1 MVHQQ
6 RGTTG
11 YSDPTV
17 VATAVCASPLAPESP
32 ASTSPHDYTSA
43 SLTLLQG
50 TTRRSVLNVQMLL
63 EVPFKK
69 MDGSLNKPEIV
80 ELLWLDNFK
89 VLNQLMLSSS
99 MILQPL
105 FSPKQLVQL
114 FSSPTLILPYAEP
127 SQHAR
132 SKLMDVEL
140 ITLVAT
146 WSSMPL
152 PVPSPPSRTLMPVMK
167 TLSASPAPTLVVL
180 PSLRIPGR

>member
-1 MVHQQ
+1 MLTAVSSLLASSSHPAAVL
-6 RGTTG
+6 
-11 YSDPTV
+11 DPTLV
-17 VATAVCASPLAPESP
+17 KP
-32 ASTSPHDYTSA
+32 
-43 SLTLLQG
+43 SLVHHQTLLCPSPR
-50 TTRRSVLNVQMLL
+50 TSMLDTPRLSVLNAQMLL

-80 ELLWLDNFK
+80 ELLSLDNFK

-99 MILQPL
+99 MILRPL

-114 FSSPTLILPYAEP
+114 FSSPILILPYAEP
-127 SQHAR
+127 SHHAR
-132 SKLMDVEL
+132 SRSTDVLL

-180 PSLRIPGR
+180 PSLRTPGR

>member
-1 MVHQQ
+1 VEHSLLAQLSHQ
-6 RGTTG
+6 
-11 YSDPTV
+11 
-17 VATAVCASPLAPESP
+17 AVEL
-32 ASTSPHDYTSA
+32 D
-43 SLTLLQG
+43 LTLDMPRLVHHQILLCPSPR
-50 TTRRSVLNVQMLL
+50 TSMLDTPKLSVLNVQMLL

-80 ELLWLDNFK
+80 ELLSLDNFK

-99 MILQPL
+99 MILLPL
-105 FSPKQLVQL
+105 FSPKQLVQQ
-114 FSSPTLILPYAEP
+114 FSSPILILPYAEP
-127 SQHAR
+127 SQHAL
-132 SKLMDVEL
+132 SKSMDVEL
-140 ITLVAT
+140 ITQVAT